1 MRAIYHIKTGRCQG
15 GATGNWA
22 DAGRRSG
29 ACRIDRHRSGGDKGN
44 LMMQVAFLFPG
55 QGAFHA
61 GATRVI
67 AHACPAARHALLAID
82 AVAAR
87 RLGRPLLQA
96 LWDEQRGVEQ
106 FLAETPDLLQLAIY
120 AASVARFEALRA
132 RGVRPDV
139 LMGHSFGEIAALVCG
154 GAYTVEQGADI
165 VCDRVA
171 SLRAAAPGDGLM
183 AAVAAAPERVRAQ
196 LAACFPGG
204 DGVQVAVENHAS
216 QTVVSGPRDAVRAFV
231 DHCTKQG
238 LAAQPLNSPYAFH
251 HTYLENARREFGH
264 KLRVYK
270 NNSIKCKI
278 YSPIL
283 NRFYSDADDLAES
296 LARHFVMPV
305 YFRDGVMHLK
315 TAGVR
320 VFVECGALN
329 ALSRIVVRVTGPGAV
344 RTFAGATRA
353 HEELDEVERVFEYL
367 QGERAMNDDIR
378 ASNLNLEF
386 DEFWRHS
393 GPGIVDKIKDELQRF
408 FAARSLTTASAP
420 HLPGVSVGFA
430 PLDAASAAVVPPA
443 PVAPASV
450 ASVSAPVSAATP
462 AGAAQFAAPVARVPR
477 DQLFTELV
485 AIYAEAMEYPTEVF
499 TESVE
504 LEAELGIDSV
514 KQTEIIQRI
523 SGRYG
528 LPPLPANFRTGDFKA
543 MGQIVDF
550 VHDHQGTAALVAV

>member
-1 MRAIYHIKTGRCQG
+1 M
-15 GATGNWA
+15 N
-22 DAGRRSG
+22 
-29 ACRIDRHRSGGDKGN
+29 RHRSDGDKGN

-61 GATRVI
+61 GATR
-67 AHACPAARHALLAID
+67 AMAQACPAARHALRAID

-87 RLGRPLLQA
+87 RLGRPLLDA
-96 LWDEQRGVEQ
+96 LWDERRGVEY
-106 FLAETPDLLQLAIY
+106 FLTEAPDLLQLAIY
-120 AASVARFEALRA
+120 AASVARFEALHA

-154 GAYTVEQGADI
+154 GAYSVEQGAEI
-165 VCDRVA
+165 VCDRIA
-171 SLRAAAPGDGLM
+171 SLQMAAPRDGVM
-183 AAVAAAPERVRAQ
+183 AAVAAEPERVRAQ
-196 LAACFPGG
+196 LLACFPRT
-204 DGVQVAVENHAS
+204 DARVSIAVENHAS
-216 QTVVSGPRDAVRAFV
+216 QTVVSGPRDAVQTFLSY
-231 DHCTKQG
+231 C
-238 LAAQPLNSPYAFH
+238 AAEGVSAQRLNSPYAFH
-251 HTYLENARREFGH
+251 HAYLENARGEFGRR
-264 KLRVYK
+264 LRVYIQNTFK
-270 NNSIKCKI
+270 YRI

-283 NRFYSDADDLAES
+283 NRFYVDSDDLAES

-305 YFRDGVMHLK
+305 YFRDGVAHLK

-344 RTFAGATRA
+344 RTFAGATGVG
-353 HEELDEVERVFEYL
+353 EELDEVERVCEYFK
-367 QGERAMNDDIR
+367 GERAMNDDIR

-408 FAARSLTTASAP
+408 FAARSLTAAPAP
-420 HLPGVSVGFA
+420 HLSGIAAGFA
-430 PLDAASAAVVPPA
+430 QPDAARAAVVPPA
-443 PVAPASV
+443 L
-450 ASVSAPVSAATP
+450 
-462 AGAAQFAAPVARVPR
+462 APVAAAPAAATAIPAGRVPR

-499 TESVE
+499 TETVE

-550 VHDHQGTAALVAV
+550 VYEHQGTAALVAG